1 MIKSSTLLSAFA
13 ALGIVLSASLAHA
26 AEGGGDKPTEA
37 PPPDQSAVRVIGADG
52 KPLAPPEPGSDVERY
67 CSAITDPARE
77 ARIAIQQK
85 KLKELEGQIETR
97 IDELEKKRA
106 EYQVW
111 LKERQDFL
119 NSTSDIMTEIYSKM
133 KPDAAAAQLVAVD
146 RPAAASVLARLKSR
160 AASAILAEMPAP
172 VAAEIGNLIVAKTS
186 KTPDGAMSASV
197 KG

>member
-13 ALGIVLSASLAHA
+13 ALSIAFSASLAHA
-26 AEGGGDKPTEA
+26 AEGGGDKPTEP
-37 PPPDQSAVRVIGADG
+37 PPPDQSAVRVIGTDG
-52 KPLAPPEPGSDVERY
+52 KPVPPPEAGSDVERY
-67 CSAITDPARE
+67 CSAIADPARE

-97 IDELEKKRA
+97 IDELETKRA